1 MLPPKLTA
9 SDIVTKSFAIAPCVE
24 SVTVSSA
31 EPSVAE
37 KVILFVDVLRVGVM
51 SNNILNVC
59 LYLEN

>member
-31 EPSVAE
+31 EPLVAE
-37 KVILFVDVLRVGVM
+37 KVILLM
-51 SNNILNVC
+51 TKI
-59 LYLEN
+59 